1 MNSGSGKNYSLEELK
16 QLNAGDI
23 ATARQGERHIQVT
36 EKNWAAVLRVLE
48 RLSTQ
53 QFQLQT
59 AFELLLTREE
69 AQAQLDDLSM
79 EVDRFVQQAGNMS
92 DRFASSAESLTSS
105 AQTSIGKMEESAKWS
120 LEKTLREMNGKIYDL
135 TQESRRRL
143 VTQGVVSVTLTVL
156 AIVLV
161 TFFALWKVR

>member
-16 QLNAGDI
+16 QMNAGDI

-36 EKNWAAVLRVLE
+36 EKNWEAVLRVLE

-53 QFQLQT
+53 QLQLQA
-59 AFELLLTREE
+59 AFELLLTKKE
-69 AQAQLDDLSM
+69 ALTLLHNLHTDAEL
-79 EVDRFVQQAGNMS
+79 FAKQAGSMS
-92 DRFASSAESLTSS
+92 ERFASSAESLTSS

-156 AIVLV
+156 AIILV